1 MALPRW
7 VTLRKCVAPSRQPTS
22 NGSPRSAVIVIHC
35 TTTSR
40 RRAPPDSERSL
51 CKAALRARSSMQLSQ
66 KKLPGPGTVFLNV
79 NWNFTAPVQPGDTIT
94 GRVEVTEVRADKPIT
109 KLHTTVTRDDR
120 TVVLEGTAVCYTM
133 TTRLT
138 EEPTMSA
145 TTGPDDAGQDES
157 QPDQSDAEKPEYQE
171 KPVAGAEIGIMPE
184 GEGSSFEP
192 EEDPE
197 AQG

>member
-1 MALPRW
+1 
-7 VTLRKCVAPSRQPTS
+7 
-22 NGSPRSAVIVIHC
+22 
-35 TTTSR
+35 
-40 RRAPPDSERSL
+40 
-51 CKAALRARSSMQLSQ
+51 
-66 KKLPGPGTVFLNV
+66 
-79 NWNFTAPVQPGDTIT
+79 
-94 GRVEVTEVRADKPIT
+94 
-109 KLHTTVTRDDR
+109 
-120 TVVLEGTAVCYTM
+120 M

-157 QPDQSDAEKPEYQE
+157 QRDDSDAEKPEYPE

-192 EEDPE
+192 EEDPQ